1 MRPVVAIP
9 AILLVVCTAGCVTNR
24 EDDARDLDRHVHG
37 MPGVAGT
44 EVRYHNDF
52 TNGENFDLTVTLDP
66 GITEPQVRQVGGYF
80 VEHATGTGLAEDSA
94 EMSLRLPV
102 VPPPPKNSG
111 ILDYSEASF
120 SFGRSTTVSNAGADA
135 VADSAAVWLRTV
147 RSPVAARVALTQPRW
162 NGSGDS
168 RGITVTLRPDATSA
182 EVLAAQAADPALA
195 DASWGISL
203 PAEPYRHPHTYY
215 STPRP
220 PSDADL
226 QTWREISA
234 VVGGSEEARGST
246 TVPAE
251 RGRQAETDVEIG
263 LPDGYGAGADARRV
277 AFAVADLLTRFGRPV
292 ELTAQTGE
300 GAAEVVV
307 GGCYRHDAD
316 HVALPLERELSQ
328 RYETC

>member
-1 MRPVVAIP
+1 MRRVVAIP
-9 AILLVVCTAGCVTNR
+9 AVLLVVCTAGCVTDR
-24 EDDARDLDRHVHG
+24 EDDAGDLDRHVRG
-37 MPGVAGT
+37 MPGVADT
-44 EVRYHNDF
+44 EVRYHSDF
-52 TNGENFDLTVTLDP
+52 TSGENFDLTVTLEP

-80 VEHATGTGLAEDSA
+80 VEHATGTGLAENSA
-94 EMSLRLPV
+94 ELSLRLPV
-102 VPPPPKNSG
+102 VPPPPKDSG
-111 ILDYSEASF
+111 ILGYSEASF
-120 SFGRSTTVSNAGADA
+120 SFGRSTTISNAGADA
-135 VADSAAVWLRTV
+135 VADSAAVWLRAV
-147 RSPVAARVALTQPRW
+147 RSPVAARVALTQPR
-162 NGSGDS
+162 GSGPGDS

-182 EVLAAQAADPALA
+182 QAFAAQAADPALA

-203 PAEPYRHPHTYY
+203 PAERYRHPHTYY

-226 QTWREISA
+226 RTWREISA

-263 LPDGYGAGADARRV
+263 LPDGPDARRV
-277 AFAVADLLTRFGRPV
+277 AFEVADLLTRFGRPV

-300 GAAEVVV
+300 GAAELIV

-316 HVALPLERELSQ
+316 HVALPLERELSR